1 MKSVLKAIA
10 VGVVTGALPGVVTL
24 IFGSISWQQ
33 FPEWVLDGIVFGL
46 LIGVPCQLLGP
57 VVGCRVRHYSPI
69 IRSVAILGWF
79 FLVAVVGTAL
89 GTAILMPTGHLGSPD
104 GGFLTLY
111 VWMLRMS
118 LLITFTVGI
127 VAWVV
132 VSLQSRLT
140 DAQEELHRRQMAEE
154 RANKMAV
161 EARIASLESRIH
173 PHFLFNTLNSISAL
187 VREDPV
193 QAERTIEKLAAL
205 LRASLDSENAGLVTV
220 REELG
225 VVRDY
230 LDIEKV
236 RFGPRLRYR
245 IEVEPAAESLSV
257 PALSI
262 QTLAENSVKYAVGV
276 RANGAEIVITARARD
291 GRLRVEVADDGPG
304 FPVEAKPKPGHGIDL
319 LQRRLS
325 ALFGSSASLE
335 LGQRDG
341 RTMVSISV
349 AAASI
354 AAA

>member
-1 MKSVLKAIA
+1 MQLKSVLKAIA
-10 VGVVTGALPGVVTL
+10 VGLVTGALPAIVAL
-24 IFGSISWQQ
+24 IIGAISRQQ
-33 FPEWVLDGIVFGL
+33 FPEWMLDGIVFGL

-57 VVGCRVRHYSPI
+57 AVGCRVRRYSLVV
-69 IRSVAILGWF
+69 RFGAILGWF
-79 FLVAVVGTAL
+79 FLVALVGTAV
-89 GTAILMPTGHLGSPD
+89 GTAVLMPTGHLGPA
-104 GGFLTLY
+104 GGKFLALY
-111 VWMLRMS
+111 GWMLRMS

-127 VAWVV
+127 VAMVV
-132 VSLQSRLT
+132 VSLQTRLT

-187 VREDPV
+187 VREDPQ

-236 RFGPRLRYR
+236 RFGERLRYR
-245 IEVEPAAESLSV
+245 IEVDPAAESQSV

-276 RANGAEIVITARARD
+276 RANGAEIVITARVHN
-291 GRLRVEVADDGPG
+291 GQLRVEVSDDGPG
-304 FPVEAKPKPGHGIDL
+304 FPAEAKPKPGHGIDL

-341 RTMVSISV
+341 RTLVSISV
-349 AAASI
+349 AAA
-354 AAA
+354 